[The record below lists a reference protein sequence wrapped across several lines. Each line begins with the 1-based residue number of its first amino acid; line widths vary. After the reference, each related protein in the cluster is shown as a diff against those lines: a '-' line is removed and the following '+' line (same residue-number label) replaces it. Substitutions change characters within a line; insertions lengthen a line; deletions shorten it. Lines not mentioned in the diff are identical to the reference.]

1 MECYFPRWPITRIQ
15 AVNNVSLGMPKVRYP
30 TSIQSRISNP
40 QKTPSMA
47 NNLGLMN
54 AFCACCHQ
62 IGIVHL
68 RNPLV
73 FFFVASHKLPCASP
87 DVFITHMASER
98 EGYVC
103 TAKETGLT
111 ANLAN
116 WLLLHYDPSGLPPPS
131 TNFLAAPYTA
141 RAIRLR
147 FR

>member
-1 MECYFPRWPITRIQ
+1 
-15 AVNNVSLGMPKVRYP
+15 
-30 TSIQSRISNP
+30 
-40 QKTPSMA
+40 MA

-73 FFFVASHKLPCASP
+73 FFFFFFVASHKLPCASP

-116 WLLLHYDPSGLPPPS
+116 WLLLHYDPSGLPPVHQFFGRTIYS
-131 TNFLAAPYTA
+131 SRNSITFSLNVKF
-141 RAIRLR
+141 IRPTSIVTVHSLTDITTEI
-147 FR
+147 